1 MAGEQGGQIT
11 FSDFKIIER
20 PGFVDYL
27 RSGWQISIVA
37 AIDYTGSNGP
47 YTQPNSLHFMGP
59 SNQYEAAIFHV
70 GTVVEPYDSDRS
82 FPVFGFGGIPRHMGQ

>member
-37 AIDYTGSNGP
+37 AIDYTVSNGP

-59 SNQYEAAIFHV
+59 SN
-70 GTVVEPYDSDRS
+70 
-82 FPVFGFGGIPRHMGQ
+82 